1 MRLRP
6 SHDIEEAHTGAMA
19 ALSVLF
25 LCEKWEPAEPLRWNL
40 QTVPWP
46 IVRIRAQ
53 RSYCRHHGQCSQA
66 MEWEEFKGRIRK
78 AVAETTPTD
87 IEPSPDDASLNQ
99 GT

>member
-1 MRLRP
+1 MQIVYSLWIDKIP
-6 SHDIEEAHTGAMA
+6 HNGACIFGHTKIE
-19 ALSVLF
+19 
-25 LCEKWEPAEPLRWNL
+25 
-40 QTVPWP
+40 
-46 IVRIRAQ
+46 
-53 RSYCRHHGQCSQA
+53 QCSQA

>member
-1 MRLRP
+1 VQIVYSLWIDKIP
-6 SHDIEEAHTGAMA
+6 HNGACIFGHTKIE
-19 ALSVLF
+19 
-25 LCEKWEPAEPLRWNL
+25 
-40 QTVPWP
+40 
-46 IVRIRAQ
+46 
-53 RSYCRHHGQCSQA
+53 QCSQA